1 MKLQI
6 LCHSRGRHF
15 HESTVS
21 GDQEYKLY
29 GVQMHEQS
37 SGVQLV
43 ACLTSFCNG
52 ALAKTSLHIVAP
64 LSASALF
71 LHVKAWT
78 GHYEYELGCHRGLV
92 RRCVAGYPCFWSSG
106 AGGCAWLAIGRRV
119 FQASIRKENLHM
131 HAVMPMS
138 TSPYARLS
146 QKGARIKGPEFGK
159 KLIFIYTS

>member
-52 ALAKTSLHIVAP
+52 ALPKTALHIVAP
-64 LSASALF
+64 LSASAVF

-78 GHYEYELGCHRGLV
+78 GHFEYELGCDKEGLCYV
-92 RRCVAGYPCFWSSG
+92 VWPAL
-106 AGGCAWLAIGRRV
+106 LA
-119 FQASIRKENLHM
+119 S
-131 HAVMPMS
+131 
-138 TSPYARLS
+138 
-146 QKGARIKGPEFGK
+146 GPEARGVV
-159 KLIFIYTS
+159 LG